1 MKTSIRSHRDGLCRL
16 RPPDLSGER
25 GVALVIVLL
34 IVAILVSLVTH
45 FTYGARVE
53 LALAGQTLDL
63 MNADHLLLSGYQL
76 GVQVLQR
83 DSNEYDA
90 STELWGRTDLLAA
103 GVSMLSETGTV
114 LGEITDEDAKIN
126 LNMLVDDLGKIQE
139 YEEEQL
145 RRLFDILELDQA
157 PVETLFDWL
166 DGDDLVRPGGAES
179 LYYNREKP
187 PYACANG
194 PLETLNQLRLVKGWT
209 HELLFGTDQ
218 KKGLMPFLTL
228 HNDGRININTAS
240 AEVLRSLDDAI
251 DGALALEIVSF
262 RESEPFKTKRDLKN
276 VPGMTDQLYARIL
289 SRITVQS
296 NHFSIRIRAGQ
307 GTANV
312 NLSAVVKRSGGLV
325 APVYWRLGS

>member
-1 MKTSIRSHRDGLCRL
+1 MDMSIRSHPDGHCRL
-16 RPPDLSGER
+16 RPTDLSRER

-63 MNADHLLLSGYQL
+63 MNANRLLLSGYQL

-90 STELWGRTDLLAA
+90 PTELWGRTDLLAA
-103 GVSMLSETGTV
+103 GVSMLSETGSV

-126 LNMLVDDLGKIQE
+126 LNLLVDDFGKIRE

-145 RRLFDILELDQA
+145 RRLFDVLELNQA
-157 PVETLFDWL
+157 PVETLLDWL
-166 DGDDLVRPGGAES
+166 DRDDLVRPGGAES
-179 LYYNREKP
+179 LFYSREEP
-187 PYACANG
+187 AYACANG
-194 PLETLNQLRLVKGWT
+194 PLETLNQLLLVKGWT

-218 KKGLMPFLTL
+218 KKGLMTFLTL
-228 HNDGRININTAS
+228 HNDGRININTAP
-240 AEVLRSLDDAI
+240 AEVLRSLDNAI
-251 DGALALEIVSF
+251 DGILALEIVSY
-262 RESEPFKTKRDLKN
+262 RESEPFKTKRDLKI

-289 SRITVQS
+289 SKITVQS
-296 NHFSIRIRAGQ
+296 NYFSIKIMAGQ
-307 GTANV
+307 GTANT
-312 NLSAVVKRSGGLV
+312 NLSAVVKRSGGRV